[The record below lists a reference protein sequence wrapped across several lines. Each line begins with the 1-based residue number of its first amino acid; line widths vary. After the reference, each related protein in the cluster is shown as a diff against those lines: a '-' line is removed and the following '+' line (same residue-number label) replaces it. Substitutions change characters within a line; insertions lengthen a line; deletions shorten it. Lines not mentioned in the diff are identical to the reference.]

1 MAKKTKSYSQ
11 VQATDALEQLGRQET
26 TASEFIYDL
35 LRIFAGYGDG
45 QIRRTKE
52 GPGNLAKDG
61 ETVLIKN
68 LVAYRPFMSRPLFC
82 LFAEYTG
89 LFSGRNY
96 LRTPF
101 QPLH

>member
-11 VQATDALEQLGRQET
+11 VAATDQLEKLGQRGATDADFVYE
-26 TASEFIYDL
+26 L

-61 ETVLIKN
+61 QT
-68 LVAYRPFMSRPLFC
+68 
-82 LFAEYTG
+82 T
-89 LFSGRNY
+89 
-96 LRTPF
+96 LRYCF
-101 QPLH
+101 KIS